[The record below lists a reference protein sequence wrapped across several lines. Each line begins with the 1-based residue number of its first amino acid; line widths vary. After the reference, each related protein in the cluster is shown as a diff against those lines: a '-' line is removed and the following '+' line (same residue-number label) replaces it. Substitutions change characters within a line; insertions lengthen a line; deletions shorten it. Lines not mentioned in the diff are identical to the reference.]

1 MNNITKQKGAAL
13 VIGLLMLLVMTLLG
27 VSSMSTTTTALKMSV
42 NTQIQ
47 NSAFQVAATVLNQ
60 SLVSHTDPAQRV
72 DWAEYSGGELPVNS
86 ITELTAS
93 ATGSLVNTQMSATVQ
108 YIGCDSNPIGDSR
121 GGALIHKIVG
131 TGAITNGVGNA
142 ISTSIQAMG
151 VQSPAAG
158 CPEDSF

>member
-27 VSSMSTTTTALKMSV
+27 VSSMSTTTTSLKMSI

-60 SLVSHTDPAQRV
+60 SLVSHTDPLKTVAW
-72 DWAEYSGGELPVNS
+72 DDYSGNLLAVNS
-86 ITELTAS
+86 IEELDTSVTSGLA
-93 ATGSLVNTQMSATVQ
+93 NTQMSATYQ
-108 YIGCDSNPIGDSR
+108 YIGCDSNAIGEST

-131 TGAITNGVGNA
+131 AGAVTNAAGAA

-158 CPEDSF
+158 CPESDF

>member
-60 SLVSHTDPAQRV
+60 SLVSHTDPLQRV

-86 ITELTAS
+86 IAELAAS
-93 ATGSLVNTQMSATVQ
+93 ATRSEE
-108 YIGCDSNPIGDSR
+108 R
-121 GGALIHKIVG
+121 RVG
-131 TGAITNGVGNA
+131 TECR
-142 ISTSIQAMG
+142 SRWSRC
-151 VQSPAAG
+151 AAR
-158 CPEDSF
+158 ER